1 VLSGK
6 VKSETANFLRV
17 DGTLLLLVDFQ
28 VKLARVMHDRE
39 ILLENVRKLVKGMVA
54 LDVPVL
60 WAEQNPDG
68 LGPTVPEIAG
78 FLAGEP
84 VTKFSFS
91 CCGEARFT
99 EALNRFGRGQI
110 LVAGIETHVCIYQ
123 TAVDLLR
130 EGYEVQVVTDAVSSR
145 TSQDKQIGLQKI
157 KDAGGAWTS
166 VETVLFEL
174 LKVAKGTKF
183 KEILKI
189 VK

>member
-1 VLSGK
+1 M
-6 VKSETANFLRV
+6 KSKAANFL
-17 DGTLLLLVDFQ
+17 DLENTLLLLVDFQ
-28 VKLARVMHDRE
+28 VKLVRVMHDRE
-39 ILLENVRKLVKGMVA
+39 ILLENVRKLVRSMVA

-60 WAEQNPDG
+60 RTEQNPGG

-78 FLAGEP
+78 LLAGEP
-84 VTKFSFS
+84 VSKFSFS

-99 EALNRFGRGQI
+99 EALNRFDCWQI
-110 LVAGIETHVCIYQ
+110 LVAGIETHICVYQ

-130 EGYEVQVVTDAVSSR
+130 AGYEVQVVTDAVSSR

-174 LKVAKGTKF
+174 VKVAEGAKF
-183 KEILKI
+183 KEILKL